1 MTPQDPRPA
10 VPPAQPQSRGC
21 AVAGVVAL
29 ALAAV
34 LLVAGGVWFVL
45 NRESLES
52 GDFDAAPECA
62 VGETGALAASVP
74 SHILE
79 IEEPVGGQQD
89 TFGSGWQ
96 CRWAT
101 PEGPGEAVPSFA
113 TLVMVAAPNPGGIE
127 TAAENLRN
135 TTANQETTAVDGIGD
150 EAVSWTD
157 ESDFPFACVAS
168 RVSNLYV
175 ETCYGAAADYG
186 VTRAA
191 EAERG
196 LATAE
201 ELARAVIAELPT

>member
-1 MTPQDPRPA
+1 M
-10 VPPAQPQSRGC
+10 
-21 AVAGVVAL
+21 AL
-29 ALAAV
+29 TLVAV

-45 NRESLES
+45 NREALES
-52 GDFDAAPECA
+52 GDFEAAPECA
-62 VGETGALAASVP
+62 VGETEALAASVP
-74 SHILE
+74 SHVLE
-79 IEEPVGGQQD
+79 LEAPVGGQQD
-89 TFGSGWQ
+89 TFGTGWQ

-135 TTANQETTAVDGIGD
+135 TTANQDTTAVDGIGD

-157 ESDFPFACVAS
+157 ESDFPFACVGA

-186 VTRAA
+186 VARAA
-191 EAERG
+191 EAEHGRE
-196 LATAE
+196 TAE
-201 ELARAVIAELPT
+201 ELARAVIAELPA